1 MRAYTLFV
9 LTGKLLDQSTI
20 DAVMLCTCANLRK
33 AARTVTQVFDEAVQP
48 VGLRATQVTLLV
60 AVAARGPIPI
70 SALAEILVTDR
81 TTLTRNLNPLERD
94 GLLKIASGEDQRT
107 RLIQITA
114 KGQAVVEEALPLW
127 EQAQSKM
134 IQELGRDSWQ
144 TLIRLLNETVS
155 IAQKR

>member
-1 MRAYTLFV
+1 
-9 LTGKLLDQSTI
+9 
-20 DAVMLCTCANLRK
+20 MLCTCANLRK

-114 KGQAVVEEALPLW
+114 KVKPLW
-127 EQAQSKM
+127 KKRYPVEQAQSKM